1 MIEWSVRRGGGRS
14 PSVHPVDEPALRP
27 VDGDASDGADEPG
40 LPPHGGAQRLLVDG
54 AATVARLADAGE
66 EAASFLREARGER
79 LEPEA
84 HFHVQD
90 PIRLLFEVPRS
101 VLFAEA
107 AMDEGRMRREA
118 PMERDR
124 VKRLIT
130 RRDAVNLLVEDPL
143 SGSARQGRK
152 VNHAQAVQEL
162 RREPALQVAR
172 CGAAPAGPAPR
183 GAVPDRI
190 TAHLLLAVSQVGRV
204 GKDGRGEAE

>member
-54 AATVARLADAGE
+54 AAAVARLADAGE
-66 EAASFLREARGER
+66 EAASFLREAGGER

-84 HFHVQD
+84 HLHVQD
-90 PIRLLFEVPRS
+90 PIRLLHEVPRA

-107 AMDEGRMRREA
+107 AIDEGRMGREA
-118 PMERDR
+118 HQELDR

-130 RRDAVNLLVEDPL
+130 RRDAANLLVEDPL
-143 SGSARQGRK
+143 RGSARQGRE
-152 VNHAQAVQEL
+152 VNDAQAVQEL
-162 RREPALQVAR
+162 RRKPARSPCSSLRMKPRVEPLSSLTSE
-172 CGAAPAGPAPR
+172 G
-183 GAVPDRI
+183 
-190 TAHLLLAVSQVGRV
+190 
-204 GKDGRGEAE
+204 